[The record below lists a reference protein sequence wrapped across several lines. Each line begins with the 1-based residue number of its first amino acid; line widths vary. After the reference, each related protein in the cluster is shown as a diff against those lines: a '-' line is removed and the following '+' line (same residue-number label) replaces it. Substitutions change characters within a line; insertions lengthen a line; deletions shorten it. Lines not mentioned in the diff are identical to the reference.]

1 MVICCGYRC
10 YGLRFYAP
18 LLLIIMYKTIQ
29 YLSILALVLVSSLSA
44 EAQCAMCKAVSE
56 SSTAA
61 GSTVATGLNGGIVY
75 LMSFPYIIMGV
86 VGYAIYRHRK
96 QQTETKAD

>member
-1 MVICCGYRC
+1 LAVCGCYRC
-10 YGLRFYAP
+10 YGVHFYAA
-18 LLLIIMYKTIQ
+18 LLLVIMNKTLQ

>member
-1 MVICCGYRC
+1 
-10 YGLRFYAP
+10 
-18 LLLIIMYKTIQ
+18 
-29 YLSILALVLVSSLSA
+29 
-44 EAQCAMCKAVSE
+44 MCKAVSE